1 MAKLITAGI
10 TERDYYA
17 DGGVLEYEL
26 SALEVGGGSTAFEN
40 FINIKPYIRVG
51 FELPP
56 TTVVDSLPELTQI
69 LALADDWTR
78 LIAFTYAQGG
88 KVMYRQVAPNVYRA
102 RCEWG

>member
-1 MAKLITAGI
+1 MAKLITTGI

-26 SALEVGGGSTAFEN
+26 SALEVGDGSTAFEN
-40 FINIKPYIRVG
+40 FKNIKPYLNVG

-56 TTVVDSLPELTQI
+56 TTVVDSPTELAQI
-69 LALADDWTR
+69 LALADGWTR

-88 KVMYRQVAPNVYRA
+88 KVMYQQVAPNVYRA